1 MSAAK
6 KKKKPD
12 TPVGRDEGYREIF
25 ENAPIGVYRST
36 PDGRVLMANPALVRM
51 FGYDSFDEMSSINL
65 QQHGYHPDTP
75 REMFIEAIEKT
86 GVVTGYEAVFVRKDG
101 KHMPIRENVKAVK
114 DGNGSTIYYEGTVE
128 DISEKKKAEEL
139 LAQRAEM
146 EKIITRI
153 AARFVNLAPD
163 EVDLGIEKALRELGE
178 FLAVDRSYVFL
189 FSPDDRTMSNTHE
202 WVAEGVESVMDDLQD
217 LETEAFAWALAKV
230 RNKEILDVPRVDDL
244 PPEAEAEK
252 LEWQSEEIQSLVM
265 VPLVCGANVQ
275 GFMGYDSVWEERA
288 WNESTISLTKVV
300 GEIFA
305 SALERRRVEEEIR
318 YRAEF
323 DELITSI
330 SARFVNIKPS
340 EVDISIN
347 EALREFGEFADV
359 DRSYVYVL
367 SSDGNT
373 MTRTHFWCA
382 DGVETEP
389 VVRVDTKV
397 LGIPWGLQ
405 KLHAG
410 EVLHIPSVANMPDE
424 AKPDSEYM
432 AASGIKSLVAVPFT
446 HPDGRMG
453 FIGFSSAYS
462 EVAWPDD
469 IIAHLKLVGEMFVN
483 ALARKSA
490 SLALEKERLLVTAFS
505 ENTPDHIYFKDLD
518 SRFIWI
524 NKSLARTFRLSSP
537 DEAVGKS
544 DRDFFTAEH
553 AEAALA
559 DEQEVIRTGKP
570 ITPKEERETWPDG
583 SETWVSTVKM
593 PLRNATGEIVGTFGI
608 SRDVTARMRDE
619 NTRRKIEEKMQHTQK
634 LESLGVL
641 SGGIA
646 HDFNNL
652 LMGILG
658 NTGLALMD
666 LPPESRAHSIVQ
678 QIETA
683 ALRAAELTKQML
695 AYSGT
700 SKVVIRPLNLTTLVK
715 EMAHLLEVSISKKIE
730 ITYDFDENVPL
741 IDADATQ
748 LRQVVMN
755 LITNASDAIGKG
767 GGEIT
772 VRTGV
777 VDCDREYL
785 TTCYVSEELVEGTC
799 VFTEVGDTG
808 CGMSA
813 ETVEKIFDPFFTT
826 KVKGRGL
833 GLAAVLGIVRGHKG
847 ALRVY
852 SEPDKGTSFKV
863 LFPCSKAKAD
873 AVAAQPEV
881 VELHGSGIIL
891 VVDDEP
897 IVRTVT
903 TGMLEKFGYSVETA
917 GDGTMALKKFKKIA
931 KDAAAVLLDVTM
943 PEMSTDAILV
953 GLRQIRQDI
962 PVILISGYSEESA
975 LVDIRPRD
983 YNGFLQ
989 KPYNAQMLARKLL
1002 DVTSA
1007 S

>member
-1 MSAAK
+1 VSAAK
-6 KKKKPD
+6 KKPD
-12 TPVGRDEGYREIF
+12 APVDRDEGYREIF

-36 PDGRVLMANPALVRM
+36 PDGRVLMANPALARM
-51 FGYDSFDEMSSINL
+51 FGYSSFEDMSGMNL
-65 QQHGYHPDTP
+65 QKSGYHPDTP
-75 REMFIEAIEKT
+75 REMFVAAIEKT
-86 GVVTGYEAVFVRKDG
+86 GVVTGYESVFVRKDG
-101 KHMPIRENVKAVK
+101 SHMPIRENAKAVK
-114 DGNGSTIYYEGTVE
+114 DDKGNTIYYEGTVE
-128 DISEKKKAEEL
+128 DISEKKKADEL
-139 LAQRAEM
+139 LARRAEM

-153 AARFVNLAPD
+153 ATRFVNLAPD

-189 FSPDDRTMSNTHE
+189 FSADGKRMSNTHE
-202 WVAEGVESVMDDLQD
+202 WAADGVEPVMDDLQD
-217 LETEAFAWALAKV
+217 LETASFSWCVSKMV
-230 RNKEILDVPRVDDL
+230 DKEVLVVPSVEDL

-252 LEWQSEEIQSLVM
+252 LEWQSEEIQSLIM
-265 VPLVCGANVQ
+265 VPLVCGANTR
-275 GFMGYDSVWEERA
+275 GFMGYDAVWEERE
-288 WNESTISLTKVV
+288 WDDSTVAVTSVV

-340 EVDISIN
+340 EVDDTIT

-367 SSDGNT
+367 SRDGKT

-382 DGVETEP
+382 EGVETEP
-389 VVRVDTKV
+389 VAVVDTGV
-397 LGIPWGLQ
+397 LGIPWGLETLR
-405 KLHAG
+405 KG
-410 EVLHIPSVANMPDE
+410 EVLHIPSVANMPKK
-424 AKPDSEYM
+424 AKRDSEYL
-432 AASGIKSLVAVPFT
+432 AAQDIKSLIAVPFT

-453 FIGFSSAYS
+453 FIGFSSAYA
-462 EVAWPDD
+462 EVSWPDD
-469 IIAHLKLVGEMFVN
+469 IVAHLKLVGEMFVN
-483 ALARKSA
+483 AMARRLT
-490 SLALEKERLLVTAFS
+490 SLALEKERLLVTALGA
-505 ENTPDHIYFKDLD
+505 NTPDHIYFKDLK
-518 SRFIWI
+518 SRFIWA
-524 NKSLARTFRLSSP
+524 NQSLATTFGLSSP
-537 DEAVGKS
+537 DEVVGKT
-544 DRDFFTAEH
+544 DRDFFTGEH
-553 AEAALA
+553 AEEALA
-559 DEQEVIRTGKP
+559 DEQRVIRTGKP
-570 ITPKEERETWPDG
+570 IIAKEEKETWPDG
-583 SETWVSTVKM
+583 SETWVSTAKM
-593 PLRNATGEIVGTFGI
+593 PLRNAQGEIVGTFGI
-608 SRDVTARMRDE
+608 SRDITQRKREEVD
-619 NTRRKIEEKMQHTQK
+619 RRKIEEKMQHTQK

-666 LPPESRAHSIVQ
+666 LPPESRVHSIVQ

-683 ALRAAELTKQML
+683 ALRAAELTNQML
-695 AYSGT
+695 AYSGK
-700 SKVVIRPLNLTTLVK
+700 SKFVIKPLNLTTLVK
-715 EMAHLLEVSISKKIE
+715 EMAHLLAVSISKKIN
-730 ITYDFDENVPL
+730 ITYDFDETVPL

-755 LITNASDAIGKG
+755 LITNASDAMGKEG
-767 GGEIT
+767 GAIT
-772 VRTGV
+772 VRTGTA
-777 VDCDREYL
+777 DCDENYMA
-785 TTCYVSEELVEGTC
+785 TCYVSEGLAEGKY
-799 VFTEVGDTG
+799 VFTEVTDTG
-808 CGMSA
+808 CGM
-813 ETVEKIFDPFFTT
+813 TTDTLEKIFDPFFTT

-852 SEPDKGTSFKV
+852 SELDKGTTFKV
-863 LFPCSKAKAD
+863 LFPCSKAKPD
-873 AVAAQPEV
+873 AVVQPPEV
-881 VELHGSGIIL
+881 VELHGSGIVL

-903 TGMLEKFGYSVETA
+903 TGMLEKFGYTVEIA
-917 GDGTMALKKFKKIA
+917 GDGSMALKKFKKIA
-931 KDAAAVLLDVTM
+931 DAATAVLLDVTM
-943 PEMSTDAILV
+943 PEMSTDAILD
-953 GLRQIRQDI
+953 GLRKIRKDV

-1002 DVTSA
+1002 DATQGK
-1007 S
+1007 